1 MRLILHSD
9 LNCFY
14 ASVEML
20 YDPSLKNRPMA
31 VAGDP
36 QARHGIILAKNELA
50 KKAGVQTAETIWQ
63 ARRKCPELV
72 LVGAR
77 HGLYEK
83 YSQKVRAIYRQYT
96 RYVEPFG
103 LDEAWLDVTGLGF
116 EAISLADELR
126 RRVREEMGLTLSVGV
141 SFNKVF
147 AKLGSDLKKPDAT
160 TIISPQN
167 YRKLVWPL
175 PVRNLLFVG
184 PSTERK
190 LRSRNIHTI
199 GDLALCSPEILRSAL
214 GKCGESLWIFA
225 NGLEN
230 QPVVASENAE
240 EAKSVGNSVT
250 PSHDLH
256 SEEEVKSLL
265 FALSESVGERLK
277 RQGQAARVVGLSIRD
292 CDLISCQC
300 QTQLPQPTWL
310 SAEIA
315 DAAVRLFRER
325 WHWDKP
331 VRSLGVSG
339 LMLRSCEG
347 WEQIPL
353 FPDLRRERQKAL
365 EEAVLSLRHRFGVSS
380 ICRATTLLQ
389 GFSEID
395 LRQGHRTF
403 PSKGD

>member
-167 YRKLVWPL
+167 
-175 PVRNLLFVG
+175 
-184 PSTERK
+184 
-190 LRSRNIHTI
+190 
-199 GDLALCSPEILRSAL
+199 
-214 GKCGESLWIFA
+214 
-225 NGLEN
+225 
-230 QPVVASENAE
+230 
-240 EAKSVGNSVT
+240 
-250 PSHDLH
+250 
-256 SEEEVKSLL
+256 
-265 FALSESVGERLK
+265 
-277 RQGQAARVVGLSIRD
+277 
-292 CDLISCQC
+292 
-300 QTQLPQPTWL
+300 
-310 SAEIA
+310 
-315 DAAVRLFRER
+315 FR
-325 WHWDKP
+325 
-331 VRSLGVSG
+331 
-339 LMLRSCEG
+339 
-347 WEQIPL
+347 
-353 FPDLRRERQKAL
+353 
-365 EEAVLSLRHRFGVSS
+365 
-380 ICRATTLLQ
+380 
-389 GFSEID
+389 
-395 LRQGHRTF
+395 
-403 PSKGD
+403 